1 MNILITGGCGYTGS
15 VLVENLLKDNHKVIV
30 VDTMWFGN
38 SLKRQNN
45 LKIIKMDIRNYD
57 KIPLRNISTV
67 VHLAN
72 IANDPSVELNPNL
85 SWEVNVLATQKLIEN
100 CKKNNVRQFIY
111 ASSGSVYGF
120 KKEKK
125 VTEELSLL
133 PISTYNKTKM
143 IAERVLMSYSNK
155 INLHIIRPATV
166 CGLSPRMRFDVS
178 VNMLTLQALKKKV
191 ITVFGGKQIRPN
203 IHINDLVRVYIHFI
217 KKPNLPSGFYNAGFE
232 NISIENLAK
241 KIKNQIDCKIII
253 NKNNNDIRSYRQNS
267 DKLLKTGFKN
277 IYKVSDAISEIKD
290 SFYNN
295 SLKVLPSSYTVN
307 WMKKKKLIRIYYGN

>member
-38 SLKRQNN
+38 SLKRQKN

-57 KIPLRNISTV
+57 KIPLRDISTV

-100 CKKNNVRQFIY
+100 CKKYNVRQFIY

-203 IHINDLVRVYIHFI
+203 IHINDLVRVYMHFI
-217 KKPNLPSGFYNAGFE
+217 KKPNLRSGFYNAGFE

-307 WMKKKKLIRIYYGN
+307 WMKKKKN